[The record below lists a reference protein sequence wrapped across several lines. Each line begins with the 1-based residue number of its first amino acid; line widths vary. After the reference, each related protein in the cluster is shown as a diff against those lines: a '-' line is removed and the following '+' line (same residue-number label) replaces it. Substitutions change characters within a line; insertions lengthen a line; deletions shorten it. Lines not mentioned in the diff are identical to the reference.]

1 MSDNI
6 ERVLF
11 ALAYAAAAVVIYM
24 DAFVWRPN

>member
-1 MSDNI
+1 MSEQI

-11 ALAYAAAAVVIYM
+11 MVAFAAAAVVMYM